1 MKPQYF
7 ILIFILVLCGCNS
20 TKVTENPNPEKR
32 LNRVDALTQIN
43 INQMATNLVT
53 SLKSNFSSAEKPK
66 LAFGRFVNDTST
78 TFDSNILLGKVRA
91 LILRDKLFEIVQ
103 MARPGGKEVDP
114 VAASVVQRQ
123 AFLENKVE
131 PNLPEYVL
139 YGKVSENRLKVEN
152 VFEYTYNF
160 HFSLVSKRGTTVWEF
175 DEDLVKQTNRPAYS
189 F

>member
-1 MKPQYF
+1 MKQINLF
-7 ILIFILVLCGCNS
+7 ALLVFALCGCNS

-32 LNRVDALTQIN
+32 LNRVDALTQVN
-43 INQMATNLVT
+43 INRMATNLVT
-53 SLKSNFSSAEKPK
+53 SLKSKFSSAGKPK

-78 TFDSNILLGKVRA
+78 TFDSDTLLGKVRA
-91 LILRDKLFEIVQ
+91 QVLKDNLFEIVQ

-139 YGKVSENRLKVEN
+139 YGKVSENRLKVGN

-160 HFSLVSKRGTTVWEF
+160 HFSLVSKTGTTVWEF
-175 DEDLVKQTNRPAYS
+175 DEDLVKQAKRPAYS